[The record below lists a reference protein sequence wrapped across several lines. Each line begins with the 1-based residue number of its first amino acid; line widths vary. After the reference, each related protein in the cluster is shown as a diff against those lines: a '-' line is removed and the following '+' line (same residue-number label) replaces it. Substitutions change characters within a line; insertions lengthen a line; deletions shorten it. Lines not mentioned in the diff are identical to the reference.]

1 MSQTKAQLLDPVDLT
16 IVTDDIANGAINNA
30 KVNASAAIDVSKLSG
45 VMPLAGGIFTGD
57 VTFDGAT
64 AGRDIVFDRSDNALE
79 FADNAKAIFGA
90 GNDLQIYHDGT
101 SNIITSVNGNFF
113 LQASSGE
120 NGVTINKNGGIDLY
134 HDNSKKFETISTGA
148 NVTSANDAVL
158 KVTTT
163 GSASTD
169 DARIELITQESSFII
184 QNDRSLGTDG
194 ALNIGDGTDTYLQA
208 TKDAEIALY
217 YNNSKK
223 LETFSG
229 GVLVTG
235 SVNADQLHLGDSD
248 KALFGNSNDLQIYHN
263 GSNSYIDD
271 SGTGSLIARTNQF
284 LARNISNDENMIVA
298 TANGSVDL
306 YYDNSKKFETTST
319 GVTVPGLLNIPDGGA
334 NGNRIALGTGNDL
347 RIYHDSS
354 NSVIDNQTGYLVVQ
368 SSGSGQALYLQGAV
382 VQAQPAGG
390 GEIYF
395 EGNQNGA
402 FEAYYDNSKKF
413 ETISTGVTVTG
424 DVNITDDLVINSSNA
439 QQVLRDFTSSSDSD
453 ISGLLSGSTF
463 GTLLEAAPNGHHVIA
478 LRDNDTSDSF
488 AIVSGGGNHQSDD
501 TYDTLV
507 ARFFSNG
514 VLQMPDNNSI
524 KLGTSNDLQLFHD
537 GSNSYVKN
545 AGSGALILEG
555 ASHVH
560 IKHGGEEMIRAQAD
574 GAVELYFDNSKKFQT
589 NSGGADVTGDFGI
602 SGEFNMTADGNKNRF
617 IDCSLDDGEA
627 LFIRST
633 QGGDANHENMA
644 LFVRN
649 QQCELYFDNSKKLET
664 LSNGIKV
671 TNFLGVGVQAG
682 NSLGNRTYG
691 IAIGDNDTGFAQNG
705 DGTLEVW
712 ANNQVELTF
721 DAGGNG
727 GRAMFNHSDTGSYNA
742 NVSCRENSS
751 GPFPFG
757 AIGQTTNQ
765 GLIGFF
771 DGVGN
776 LIGSIGKSGSSTT
789 YNTTSDYRLKE
800 NDVAI
805 SDGIT
810 RIKQLRPIRFN
821 WKEFPEKGN
830 EDGFFAH
837 EVSSVVPEAVT
848 GDKDAIITQEYINA
862 GKELQSH
869 LNNPLLQS
877 LDHSKLV
884 PLIVAAVKELIT
896 KVETL
901 EAA

>member
-1 MSQTKAQLLDPVDLT
+1 
-16 IVTDDIANGAINNA
+16 
-30 KVNASAAIDVSKLSG
+30 
-45 VMPLAGGIFTGD
+45 
-57 VTFDGAT
+57 
-64 AGRDIVFDRSDNALE
+64 VFDRSDNALE

-439 QQVLRDFTSSSDSD
+439 QQVLRDFTS
-453 ISGLLSGSTF
+453 
-463 GTLLEAAPNGHHVIA
+463 
-478 LRDNDTSDSF
+478 
-488 AIVSGGGNHQSDD
+488 
-501 TYDTLV
+501 
-507 ARFFSNG
+507 
-514 VLQMPDNNSI
+514 
-524 KLGTSNDLQLFHD
+524 
-537 GSNSYVKN
+537 
-545 AGSGALILEG
+545 
-555 ASHVH
+555 
-560 IKHGGEEMIRAQAD
+560 
-574 GAVELYFDNSKKFQT
+574 
-589 NSGGADVTGDFGI
+589 
-602 SGEFNMTADGNKNRF
+602 
-617 IDCSLDDGEA
+617 
-627 LFIRST
+627 
-633 QGGDANHENMA
+633 
-644 LFVRN
+644 
-649 QQCELYFDNSKKLET
+649 
-664 LSNGIKV
+664 
-671 TNFLGVGVQAG
+671 
-682 NSLGNRTYG
+682 
-691 IAIGDNDTGFAQNG
+691 
-705 DGTLEVW
+705 
-712 ANNQVELTF
+712 
-721 DAGGNG
+721 
-727 GRAMFNHSDTGSYNA
+727 
-742 NVSCRENSS
+742 
-751 GPFPFG
+751 
-757 AIGQTTNQ
+757 
-765 GLIGFF
+765 
-771 DGVGN
+771 
-776 LIGSIGKSGSSTT
+776 
-789 YNTTSDYRLKE
+789 
-800 NDVAI
+800 
-805 SDGIT
+805 
-810 RIKQLRPIRFN
+810 
-821 WKEFPEKGN
+821 
-830 EDGFFAH
+830 
-837 EVSSVVPEAVT
+837 
-848 GDKDAIITQEYINA
+848 
-862 GKELQSH
+862 
-869 LNNPLLQS
+869 
-877 LDHSKLV
+877 
-884 PLIVAAVKELIT
+884 
-896 KVETL
+896 
-901 EAA
+901 